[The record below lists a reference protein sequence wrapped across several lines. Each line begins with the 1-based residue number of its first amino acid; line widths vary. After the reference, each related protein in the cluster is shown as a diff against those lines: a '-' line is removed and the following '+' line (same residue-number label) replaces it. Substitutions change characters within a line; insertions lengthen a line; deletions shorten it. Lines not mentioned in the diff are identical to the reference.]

1 MSPCPFPLFL
11 FHCHKSS
18 PPFHLPLAPSYIGI
32 PCSVYR
38 TISSSSRNSRLIAMS
53 FCCVV
58 LGCCELRDFPFW
70 ACVRERERERE
81 RERGSVCVCVCVPPL
96 SLSLAL
102 CLSLPVSLS
111 LAPCLSISPSP
122 CLSISLALAR
132 VVIW

>member
-53 FCCVV
+53 LCCVV

-70 ACVRERERERE
+70 ACRGERERERVCVC
-81 RERGSVCVCVCVPPL
+81 VCVCVCVPPL